1 VDGLDTAGA
10 YIAVS
15 PGVLMSVVEA
25 VESEYRAAIDGCAVF
40 DGSDRE
46 QLRVTGSEAVSFIQ
60 GMVTND
66 VEALSVGGS
75 CYAALLTVK
84 GSMVGDARILRRA
97 EDLVIDT
104 GPGRGAAV
112 KEFLEKYLISE
123 DAELHHAPQLAV
135 VGLVGPT
142 AREVAAKIPIDA
154 REGEL
159 TSMFG
164 GVDVLVKRERL
175 AEVLAALG
183 DLPRLSAATL
193 EVLRV
198 EKLVPL
204 FGVDMTEVTI
214 PREANLDHA
223 INYKK
228 GCYIGQEVIARAT
241 YRGQMNKKL
250 VQLLVGDAAPERKAE
265 LKQGDRKVG
274 WITSVVK
281 SVKHGQHLALGYVHR
296 DFLTAGTKFE
306 MGGASATVV

>member
-1 VDGLDTAGA
+1 
-10 YIAVS
+10 
-15 PGVLMSVVEA
+15 MSVVEA
-25 VESEYRAAIDGCAVF
+25 VESEYRSAHEGCAVF
-40 DGSDRE
+40 DASARE
-46 QLRVTGSEAVSFIQ
+46 QLRITGSEAVSFIQ

-66 VEALSVGGS
+66 VEALAPGGS

-84 GSMVGDARILRRA
+84 GSMVGDARILRR
-97 EDLVIDT
+97 EGDVVVDT

-112 KEFLEKYLISE
+112 KEFLNKYLISE
-123 DAELHHAPQLAV
+123 DAEIFDAPEFAV
-135 VGLVGPT
+135 VGLVGPQS
-142 AREVAAKIPIDA
+142 REVAGKIPADA

-159 TSMFG
+159 VSFFG
-164 GVDVLVKRERL
+164 GVDVLVKRSKL
-175 AEVLAALG
+175 PEVMAALG
-183 DLPRLSAATL
+183 DVPRLSEGTL

-214 PREANLDHA
+214 PLEANLDHA

-241 YRGQMNKKL
+241 YGGQMNKKL
-250 VQLLVGDAAPERKAE
+250 VLLLVGDAAPERKTE
-265 LKQGDRKVG
+265 LKQGERKVG

-296 DFLTAGTKFE
+296 DFLVPGTKFE
-306 MGGASATVV
+306 LGSGSATIV

>member
-1 VDGLDTAGA
+1 
-10 YIAVS
+10 
-15 PGVLMSVVEA
+15 MSVVEA
-25 VESEYRAAIDGCAVF
+25 VGPEYQAAQNGSAVF
-40 DGSDRE
+40 EAADRQ
-46 QLRVTGSEAVSFIQ
+46 QLRVTGPDAVSFIQ

-66 VEALSVGGS
+66 VAALAVGAS

-84 GSMVGDARILRRA
+84 GSMVGDARILRT
-97 EDLVIDT
+97 ENGLVIDT

-112 KEFLEKYLISE
+112 KAFLEKYLISE
-123 DAELHHAPQLAV
+123 DAEIHDAPELAV
-135 VGLVGPT
+135 VGLVGPQSQ
-142 AREVAAKIPIDA
+142 ELLAKIPADA
-154 REGEL
+154 KVGEL
-159 TSMFG
+159 LSSLG
-164 GVDVLVKRERL
+164 GVDVVVKRDQL
-175 AEVLAALG
+175 PEVMAALSSV
-183 DLPRLSAATL
+183 PKLSHDTL

-214 PREANLDHA
+214 PLEANLDHA

-250 VQLLVGDAAPERKAE
+250 VQLLVGEATPERKTE

-281 SVKHGQHLALGYVHR
+281 SPKHGQHLAIGYVHR
-296 DFLTAGTKFE
+296 DFLTSGTKFE
-306 MGGASATVV
+306 MSGTTATVL

>member
-1 VDGLDTAGA
+1 
-10 YIAVS
+10 
-15 PGVLMSVVEA
+15 MSVVEA
-25 VESEYRAAIDGCAVF
+25 VESEYRAATDGCAVF
-40 DGSDRE
+40 DASARE

-66 VEALSVGGS
+66 VEALAVGAS

-84 GSMVGDARILRRA
+84 GSMVGDARVLKRA
-97 EDLVIDT
+97 GDLVIDT
-104 GPGRGAAV
+104 GPGRGAIV
-112 KEFLEKYLISE
+112 KAFLEKYLISE
-123 DAELHHAPQLAV
+123 DAELHDAPEFAV
-135 VGLVGPT
+135 LSFLGPK
-142 AREVAAKIPIDA
+142 AREVAAQLPN
-154 REGEL
+154 EGEL
-159 TSMFG
+159 VSPLG
-164 GVDVLVKRERL
+164 GVDLLIKRERL
-175 AEVLAALG
+175 AEVLTSLA
-183 DLPRLSAATL
+183 DVPRLSAATL

-214 PREANLDHA
+214 PLEANLDHA

-265 LKQGDRKVG
+265 LKQGERKVG
-274 WITSVVK
+274 WITCVVK

-296 DFLTAGTKFE
+296 DFLVPGTRFELGAG
-306 MGGASATVV
+306 SATIA